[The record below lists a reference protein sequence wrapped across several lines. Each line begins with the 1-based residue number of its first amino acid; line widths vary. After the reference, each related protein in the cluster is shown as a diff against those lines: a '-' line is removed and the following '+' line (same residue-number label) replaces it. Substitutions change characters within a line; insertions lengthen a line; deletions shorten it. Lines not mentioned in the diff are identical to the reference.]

1 MKIFAQ
7 RHPGI
12 NFVIGLIL
20 LVLFVLIVMR
30 FIWFVFSCVG
40 SGIEKLVSFLKKF
53 VSIIYTVMEDTKNP

>member
-7 RHPGI
+7 RHPRI

-20 LVLFVLIVMR
+20 LVLFVLIVMW

-40 SGIEKLVSFLKKF
+40 SGIEQLVSFLKKF